1 MMAKDLTIDDIAIGD
16 NAVFERTWTA
26 EDEDAFAALS
36 GNFNPLHTD
45 EAYAQTTK
53 FGHRL
58 VFGMHVAITCSALV
72 GMYLPGK
79 RCLCLRQ
86 NLAFK
91 QPIFINDTVS
101 VKGVVQAKSKSTG
114 ILEIEIFV
122 TKDKVEVV
130 GGTMTVQV
138 LD

>member
-1 MMAKDLTIDDIAIGD
+1 MKAADLTINDIAIGD
-16 NAVFERTWTA
+16 SAVFERTWTL
-26 EDEDAFAALS
+26 EDEDAFAKLS
-36 GNFNPLHTD
+36 GNFNPLHTN

-58 VFGMHVAITCSALV
+58 VFGMHVAVTCSALV

-86 NLAFK
+86 ALTFK
-91 QPIFINDTVS
+91 KPIFINDTVS
-101 VKGVVQAKSKSTG
+101 VKGVVRTKSESTG
-114 ILEIEIFV
+114 ILEIDIAV
-122 TKDKVEVV
+122 TKGDTEVV